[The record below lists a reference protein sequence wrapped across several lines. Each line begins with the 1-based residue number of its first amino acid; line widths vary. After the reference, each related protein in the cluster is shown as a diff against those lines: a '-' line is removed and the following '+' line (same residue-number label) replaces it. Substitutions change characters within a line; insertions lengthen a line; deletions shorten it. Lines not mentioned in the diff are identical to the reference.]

1 MSGSAHG
8 ALSSVDAYR
17 AVTKGRRTWLNGCAQ
32 IVARAVERG
41 EIPNVHRTTRLI
53 PALIDLLRSSPEE
66 AKAWRGF
73 SGKATAWLALAC
85 GGVLL
90 ATGET
95 CGRAHNTA
103 GEDDRQQ
110 VSRSLYAASAV
121 FGQFS
126 PSREDWEPSGR
137 LALPDP
143 RREVDP
149 LSCTDDF
156 SRSDRRPGCT
166 RGRSWTCAR
175 RGHHP
180 RVPRRR
186 CRLERPRYSVRG
198 RPAALRLLEL
208 WPPHDGWGRWRGHE
222 RIWLR
227 ASPSG
232 RRPCSSL
239 DHSTEP
245 TTPD

>member
-110 VSRSLYAASAV
+110 YPEACTRPVQFLVSSLRHARTGSRQAGWRYQILDAKWTRSAV
-121 FGQFS
+121 PMTFLGVTGV
-126 PSREDWEPSGR
+126 PGAHAAVHGPVPAGGITLGCR
-137 LALPDP
+137 
-143 RREVDP
+143 
-149 LSCTDDF
+149 DDGAG
-156 SRSDRRPGCT
+156 SNGLVT
-166 RGRSWTCAR
+166 R
-175 RGHHP
+175 
-180 RVPRRR
+180 
-186 CRLERPRYSVRG
+186 
-198 RPAALRLLEL
+198 
-208 WPPHDGWGRWRGHE
+208 
-222 RIWLR
+222 
-227 ASPSG
+227 
-232 RRPCSSL
+232 
-239 DHSTEP
+239 
-245 TTPD
+245 